1 MSQLSQRQIGSATGL
16 YNLMLNTGGSIGIA
30 LVTTMIAR
38 GAQAHQALMIG
49 HLTPTDPAFT
59 RQLHA
64 AQAMLARHSD
74 PVTATHQAYAFI
86 YNLLNQQAH
95 LWAFVD
101 TFRVF
106 GLMVLCCIPLI
117 FLFKHVPHG
126 KKLAAAV
133 VH

>member
-1 MSQLSQRQIGSATGL
+1 
-16 YNLMLNTGGSIGIA
+16 
-30 LVTTMIAR
+30 
-38 GAQAHQALMIG
+38 
-49 HLTPTDPAFT
+49 LTPTDPAFT

-86 YNLLNQQAH
+86 YNMLNQQAH

-101 TFRVF
+101 TFRIF
-106 GLMVLCCIPLI
+106 GLMVLCCLPLI
-117 FLFKHVPHG
+117 FLFKRIKRAPA
-126 KKLAAAV
+126 KAME